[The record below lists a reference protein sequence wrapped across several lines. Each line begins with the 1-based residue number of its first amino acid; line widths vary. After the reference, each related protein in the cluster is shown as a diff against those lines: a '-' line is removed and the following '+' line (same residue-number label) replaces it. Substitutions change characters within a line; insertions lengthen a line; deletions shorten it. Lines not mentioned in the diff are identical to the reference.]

1 MDKKE
6 TTVTQCLSTPV
17 RDKPGSLLSENGGH
31 SLLPSP
37 LSPIPHTEAQ
47 TRALAHPR
55 RRTREICGDYN
66 PTFWKIHSQVRM
78 HARTAEET
86 RGSPHGLPSFTVNA
100 AVIKWLQFRVRKE
113 KPTLWSCPQNL
124 EIPSTGAQRSMWFW
138 HIKRPKVSGNSNCLR
153 KCVLYRRWAL
163 FSGSTPE
170 SGINPIQ
177 SSTPERLLHVVKW
190 QNIQVCRD

>member
-78 HARTAEET
+78 HARTHGRGDARFSAWTPIFHRERCCHKIITIQSEERET
-86 RGSPHGLPSFTVNA
+86 NTMKLPS
-100 AVIKWLQFRVRKE
+100 E
-113 KPTLWSCPQNL
+113 P
-124 EIPSTGAQRSMWFW
+124 
-138 HIKRPKVSGNSNCLR
+138 GNSFH
-153 KCVLYRRWAL
+153 W
-163 FSGSTPE
+163 
-170 SGINPIQ
+170 
-177 SSTPERLLHVVKW
+177 SSKEHVVLTHQTAKRVGK
-190 QNIQVCRD
+190 QQLS